1 MPELRWL
8 QGTSPRFTLDLS
20 AFRVDLDKPVLVDKF
35 FCSPALDDPR
45 LYIGDQLVAAGK
57 CVLADPED
65 VGASDEDEHTWFEMM
80 FFANRPQLPLHL
92 LAYTSVDLQRNGT
105 GNWPIMAYMTGAV
118 IEPEANPS
126 SCFVPVQRLDGTWNV
141 ILFRFGRA
149 GLRAAEW
156 LQDPKQL
163 ENCVPGFKLSQDLAI
178 A

>member
-8 QGTSPRFTLDLS
+8 QGTSHRFTLDLA
-20 AFRVDLDKPVLVDKF
+20 AFRADLGKPVLVDKL
-35 FCSPALDDPR
+35 FCSPALEDPR
-45 LYIGDQLVAAGK
+45 LYIDGQLVAEGR
-57 CVLADPED
+57 CILADANE
-65 VGASDEDEHTWFEMM
+65 VGSSEEDEHKWFEMK

-92 LAYTSVDLQRNGT
+92 LAFSSVELQRKGT

-126 SCFVPVQRLDGTWNV
+126 SCFVPVQRTDGTWNV

-149 GLRAAEW
+149 GLRSTEW
-156 LQDPKQL
+156 CQDPKQL
-163 ENCVPGFKLSQDLAI
+163 ESRVPGFKLSQDLAI